1 MVDLHAAES
10 AWARRMSD
18 PAEAWAYVRSAAEL
32 PQAFVIRGY
41 LSWREG
47 RHMEAL
53 EALEA
58 VEPWLRKESHG
69 RWLARALNLK
79 GAVLLDVGQ
88 SPQALTLFQE
98 QLTLAQQAG
107 DAEMVALAHNDI
119 GVQLVWDDPERARL
133 RYQMALDVA
142 RDAGPGLEATVG
154 LAAFN
159 LSVAEWEL
167 GHAERSTRLL
177 ELAEEQVSAAQAW
190 PYWVGVVSQQAL
202 RMAEAGELDLARRRF
217 EAALARTL
225 PVESRR
231 FLTFHLAKLEAQYGD
246 PAAALNGLAELHS
259 WSITR
264 VDMLDDVLQV
274 QAAAQARLGDHQS
287 AYHTL
292 LNMVK
297 AIQVRHED
305 ELRTQLKVV
314 EAVHRTEETRR
325 NVDALR
331 RGTGAA

>member
-1 MVDLHAAES
+1 MDALDAIDAA
-10 AWARRMSD
+10 
-18 PAEAWAYVRSAAEL
+18 
-32 PQAFVIRGY
+32 
-41 LSWREG
+41 
-47 RHMEAL
+47 
-53 EALEA
+53 
-58 VEPWLRKESHG
+58 EPWLRTEREW
-69 RWLARALNLK
+69 RWLARAVNLK
-79 GAVLLDVGQ
+79 GTVLVDVGQ
-88 SPQALTLFQE
+88 SPQAMTLFQE
-98 QLTLAQQAG
+98 QLMLAQRAG

-119 GVQLVWDDPERARL
+119 GVQLVWDDPARARL
-133 RYQMALDVA
+133 RFQTALDVA

-159 LSVAEWEL
+159 LSVAEREL

-177 ELAEEQVSAAQAW
+177 ALAEEQVSAAHAW

-231 FLTFHLAKLEAQYGD
+231 FLTFHQAKMEAQYGD
-246 PAAALNGLAELHS
+246 PTAALNGLAELQS
-259 WSITR
+259 WSTTR

-274 QAAAQARLGDHQS
+274 QATAQARLRDHRS
-287 AYHTL
+287 AYYTL

-297 AIQVRHED
+297 AIQTRHEE

-314 EAVHRTEETRR
+314 EAVHRTEEARR
-325 NVDALR
+325 NVDALQ
-331 RGTGAA
+331 RGQGAG